1 MAENKKKENQEAED
15 TTSEAKSTA
24 NSSPKSSRSTKS
36 IIRFGSV
43 FGVFKR
49 NEIAKSMPFVLFVTA
64 LIIFYI
70 GNSYYAEKM
79 VRDIEKTKA
88 ELKERRAEYIST
100 MSLLMIESK
109 QSEVAKEMAKFD
121 LKESTEPPQ
130 KIFVEQKKSAK
141 H

>member
-1 MAENKKKENQEAED
+1 MAENKKKENQEVED
-15 TTSEAKSTA
+15 PSTEEKSA
-24 NSSPKSSRSTKS
+24 APSNPKSSRSSKS
-36 IIRFGSV
+36 IIRFSDV

-79 VRDIEKTKA
+79 VRDIEKTKT

-109 QSEVAKEMAKFD
+109 QSEVAKEMAKYD

-130 KIFVEQKKSAK
+130 KIFVEQKKSK
-141 H
+141 

>member
-15 TTSEAKSTA
+15 PTSEEKSA
-24 NSSPKSSRSTKS
+24 AGSKPKSSRSSKS
-36 IIRFGSV
+36 IIRFSDV

-79 VRDIEKTKA
+79 VRDIEKTKT

-109 QSEVAKEMAKFD
+109 QSEVAKEMAKYD

-130 KIFVEQKKSAK
+130 KIFVEQKKSK
-141 H
+141 